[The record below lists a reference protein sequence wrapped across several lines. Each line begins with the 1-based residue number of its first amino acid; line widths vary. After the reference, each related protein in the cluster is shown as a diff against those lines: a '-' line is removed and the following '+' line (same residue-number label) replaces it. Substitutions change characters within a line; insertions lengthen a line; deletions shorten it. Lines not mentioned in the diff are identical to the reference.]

1 MPALKETI
9 AKLSTAEKLQ
19 IMEFLWGAL
28 NAHYEAE
35 SPAWHD
41 DVLAERIGATEDEF
55 EDWEDVKREL
65 RSAAYAH

>member
-9 AKLSTAEKLQ
+9 AKLSTVEKLQ
-19 IMEFLWGAL
+19 VMEFLWGAL

-35 SPAWHD
+35 SPDWHD
-41 DVLAERIGATEDEF
+41 AVLDERADASDDEF

>member
-9 AKLSTAEKLQ
+9 SKLSTAEKLQ
-19 IMEFLWGAL
+19 VMEFLWSAL
-28 NAHYEAE
+28 NAHYEVE

-41 DVLAERIGATEDEF
+41 DVLAERVDAPADEF